1 MADPVVL
8 AIDVGGSHVKAL
20 TSNQTER
27 LRFES
32 GPKLTPAQMV
42 AGVREVV
49 AGWPYDVVSVG
60 IPTPVRGG
68 RALAEP
74 INLGKG
80 WVGFDFDAAFGKPTK
95 VVNDAVMQAI
105 GSYEGGRMLF
115 LGFGTGL
122 GSALIVEGV
131 VEPLELG
138 HLPFRKKTFED
149 YISERALRKRG
160 RKRWAAAE
168 LQTRRQRERLPRRLP
183 ALGFALD
190 PARGCGYPARRLA
203 RGFVAGGTP
212 ARNSETGSSVGVI
225 RALGTPADAASAA
238 NAAVAAVAARQP
250 KPCGAS
256 CGKQPPAPGPD
267 QEGKGKAACSAA
279 QRFDAVLPRHCSS
292 LPQCW
297 RSPATPRS
305 PPSRRARI
313 RSPRPPRRAE
323 RYVERDDAE
332 LEQQAGVLVH
342 RDVVGRLVRRQH
354 LGVDRC
360 HSARHRCRHV
370 QLRLDELGD
379 DAGGLHREGARR
391 RVRAAARRHDGDDA
405 AGPVAAAVGGIHP
418 S

>member
-27 LRFES
+27 RRFES

-122 GSALIVEGV
+122 GSAWIVEGV

-160 RKRWAAAE
+160 RKRWERAVFE
-168 LQTRRQRERLPRRLP
+168 TVERL
-183 ALGFALD
+183 
-190 PARGCGYPARRLA
+190 
-203 RGFVAGGTP
+203 
-212 ARNSETGSSVGVI
+212 
-225 RALGTPADAASAA
+225 SAA
-238 NAAVAAVAARQP
+238 IEPDYVMIGGGAV
-250 KPCGAS
+250 G
-256 CGKQPPAPGPD
+256 
-267 QEGKGKAACSAA
+267 
-279 QRFDAVLPRHCSS
+279 
-292 LPQCW
+292 
-297 RSPATPRS
+297 
-305 PPSRRARI
+305 
-313 RSPRPPRRAE
+313 
-323 RYVERDDAE
+323 E
-332 LEQQAGVLVH
+332 LEELPPNCRRGDNENAFLGGFRLWDSRWIPRAG
-342 RDVVGRLVRRQH
+342 
-354 LGVDRC
+354 
-360 HSARHRCRHV
+360 
-370 QLRLDELGD
+370 
-379 DAGGLHREGARR
+379 AGTR
-391 RVRAAARRHDGDDA
+391 
-405 AGPVAAAVGGIHP
+405 PVA
-418 S
+418 